1 MFSLGNVL
9 KRKENRFLKNKLDT
23 EISCNV
29 RFFCQLNS
37 LPKKCL
43 PPIQSLHNL
52 AYTLVIGC
60 VATYYKGIR
69 GCDLMWMLWR
79 FRLQFY
85 RTFPFFQLNTLPKSC
100 LPPIQSLYN
109 LAFMLPIT
117 SVTSC
122 YKGIWGWG
130 RVRIQQYIFHIFKKC
145 SKIC

>member
-1 MFSLGNVL
+1 MLETKKYFWGGFFFSLGNVI

-69 GCDLMWMLWR
+69 GCDLMWML
-79 FRLQFY
+79 
-85 RTFPFFQLNTLPKSC
+85 
-100 LPPIQSLYN
+100 
-109 LAFMLPIT
+109 
-117 SVTSC
+117 
-122 YKGIWGWG
+122 
-130 RVRIQQYIFHIFKKC
+130 
-145 SKIC
+145 